1 MRRHGAGV
9 VPRTEADGDFVGG
22 VDGLGGGDVDLV
34 VFDVP
39 EGDSAGHRGWLLW
52 REFAASEVST
62 LLSGDEGGPDRGHC
76 LEVPTGGCS
85 LIIQRLARSS
95 L

>member
-1 MRRHGAGV
+1 MMRRHGARV

-39 EGDSAGHRGWLLW
+39 EGDSAGPKQSPEGPPGGAARPSKP
-52 REFAASEVST
+52 AASSGST
-62 LLSGDEGGPDRGHC
+62 MC
-76 LEVPTGGCS
+76 GCENMS
-85 LIIQRLARSS
+85 FLPGM
-95 L
+95 